1 MSRVISIE
9 GNIGSGKSTIL
20 RLLKEQFKNNEDII
34 FIQEPVD
41 EWEKIKDKDNVTILS
56 KFYENQKKYSFA
68 FQMMAY
74 ISRLSL
80 LKETISKNPN
90 AIIITERCLNTD
102 RYVFAKMLYDSGN
115 IEDVEYQIYLNWFD
129 HFLYMI
135 EIQKNI
141 YLKTDPEICLQRIN
155 KRNRDGEST
164 IPLEYLINCH
174 RYHED
179 MISNIIKDNV
189 LIINCNT
196 DTENNKDIINK
207 WLEII
212 KNFILPSY

>member
-80 LKETISKNPN
+80 LKEAISKNPN